1 MTGYL
6 QSFSNSS
13 CVSRHSAFR
22 LKNLRGLKALVGLPV
37 IAALGMGT
45 MPARALPAA
54 SMQLIRINGNGV
66 KPMPAITDALDRAQ
80 VQRDAL
86 AKASAA
92 PQPVGTTLKLV
103 AQSEAAAGSLATYT
117 QSFVGPLPDLA
128 GNLRVVFI
136 SDTGTI
142 GDVLAEIPINNNPS
156 VVISPDR
163 LQMTINLPPGSGI
176 QPGQTVMVQLPST
189 TPTGSPIIY
198 PNHLAATPCQF
209 TVTAAAATSALP
221 VGAGAAAAVPAAAA
235 AAPVAAA
242 AAGGL
247 STLAIVGIVLVVG
260 GVVAA
265 AAGAFSSGDGGTNPS
280 SQ

>member
-1 MTGYL
+1 MAALRHST
-6 QSFSNSS
+6 SS
-13 CVSRHSAFR
+13 CGSNHSEVRLKSFR
-22 LKNLRGLKALVGLPV
+22 LLKSCVGLPV

-80 VQRDAL
+80 VQRNAL

-103 AQSEAAAGSLATYT
+103 AQSEAAAAGSLSNYT
-117 QSFVGPLPDLA
+117 QSFVGPLPA
-128 GNLRVVFI
+128 NFSGNMRLVFI
-136 SDTGTI
+136 DPNTGTI
-142 GDVLAEIPINNNPS
+142 GEVLAEIPVSSPN

-163 LQMTINLPPGSGI
+163 LQLTINLPPGSGI
-176 QPGQTVMVQLPST
+176 QPGQTVMLQLPST
-189 TPTGSPIIY
+189 TPAGNPIIY
-198 PNHLAATPCQF
+198 PNHLATTPCQF
-209 TVTAAAATSALP
+209 TITAAATTVLP
-221 VGAGAAAAVPAAAA
+221 VAPIAAAPLA

-242 AAGGL
+242 AAAGI
-247 STLAIVGIVLVVG
+247 SPLAIIGIVVLVGVG
-260 GVVAA
+260 VAA
-265 AAGAFSSGDGGTNPS
+265 AAGAFSSGDGGTNTS